1 MYSKM
6 RGSSP
11 DMFGCCS
18 LEAQNV
24 RVLQEE
30 QTNKSQV
37 LHGGQEQ
44 LRRNIKVAVHRGP
57 GNDRGGGSI
66 AVPHAKEKLQGL
78 WDVMTR
84 RRQQGAFTEL
94 SRAQGRWTLEVP

>member
-6 RGSSP
+6 RGSSLAI
-11 DMFGCCS
+11 FGWCL
-18 LEAQNV
+18 LEEQNV

-30 QTNKSQV
+30 QTNGSQV

-44 LRRNIKVAVHRGP
+44 LRRNIKIAVHRGS

-66 AVPHAKEKLQGL
+66 AVPQAKEKLQGL

-84 RRQQGAFTEL
+84 RRQQGALTEL
-94 SRAQGRWTLEVP
+94 SRA